1 MKWLFILMILLNCIN
16 NKVAK
21 NESDNNRNVLLPFIF
36 SDSTKNN
43 CLTKTTVLQYEEKQ
57 CQQ

>member
-1 MKWLFILMILLNCIN
+1 MILLNCIN